1 MCVCV
6 WGANIAFGLFH
17 TSYSNLFSLWLKW
30 LQDVVLCGF
39 NIHWAIQWPLL
50 VPRGLKKKSL
60 QKRPLPS
67 RWTWSLI
74 MVFSGICFIPW
85 RFDGHKIP
93 PPAFKDCQRMG
104 CVPCKGIYDFFLKQI
119 SGKKSNGNVKRSWG
133 RLNPWYWRCKLCAL
147 L

>member
-1 MCVCV
+1 MCV
-6 WGANIAFGLFH
+6 WGGQTLPLACSTHH
-17 TSYSNLFSLWLKW
+17 TAICSACDWNGYRMWFYVALIFTEQFSDHYWCLE
-30 LQDVVLCGF
+30 D
-39 NIHWAIQWPLL
+39 
-50 VPRGLKKKSL
+50 LKKKSL

-85 RFDGHKIP
+85 RFDRHKIP

>member
-1 MCVCV
+1 MKRSDSGHKDGNRSHLHGKYLIIDFLMMMIMMCVCV

-50 VPRGLKKKSL
+50 VPRGLKKRSL

-104 CVPCKGIYDFFLKQI
+104 CVPCKGIYDFF
-119 SGKKSNGNVKRSWG
+119 
-133 RLNPWYWRCKLCAL
+133 
-147 L
+147 